1 MRIAVVSD
9 SHIPGRA
16 KAIPES
22 FVEHIRDADH
32 VVHAGDFNSLAAFER
47 FHELAARLTAVPGNI
62 DPSSLPLPRVAT
74 FERAGVR
81 FVVVH
86 GDGSVG
92 SYESHVAGVARDE
105 GGDVAIAGHTHSV
118 LDETVGGV
126 RVLNPGSVTGAAPAR
141 RATMMTLVVEAGGVD
156 VTVHELD
163 G

>member
-1 MRIAVVSD
+1 MEIAVVSD

-16 KAIPES
+16 KAVPEP
-22 FVEHIRDADH
+22 FLARVREADH
-32 VVHAGDFNSLAAFER
+32 VVHAGDFNSLAAYESFRER
-47 FHELAARLTAVPGNI
+47 APGLIAVTGNI

-86 GDGSVG
+86 GDGARG
-92 SYESHVAGVARDE
+92 GYESHVAGVAREE

-118 LDETVGGV
+118 LDATVEGV

-141 RATMMTLVVEAGGVD
+141 RATMMTVVAEDGELD
-156 VTVHELD
+156 VTLHEL
-163 G
+163 